1 MSNYEELRY
10 LTDVANDPALENAKR
25 RFKKGIKKLNNKLK
39 KKLKKGVRKS
49 SEFQIKKVWQR
60 GISGNSIIS
69 YEQFDPELATVCVV
83 SVRPEH
89 LGGGIILVDGQ
100 HTGLMDI
107 FGECDQELDTLELH
121 HSSTATLEEVQKREA
136 ELYKLLNTKQKK
148 LSKLDIIRV
157 DIFLEE
163 DYARTFENILK
174 ACNLNIDGIGAIKG
188 DIIPGK
194 GARMIKTIEQYGE
207 DFSHQIIRAVRFMR
221 EKWGTE
227 TNPLKEYRDDMIHGL
242 TTLFTFIDNAG
253 KIEGGTPN
261 GLNGKKRKLLDW
273 MESQMATTSIRKY
286 VHETAGGN
294 THFKIA
300 HKIIEEYNFWAD
312 ENAATMTISRDFLH
326 ANGIYD
332 PKKFYGDEAA
342 DKAAKN
348 ALPSF
353 PADIK
358 I

>member
-25 RFKKGIKKLNNKLK
+25 RFKKGINKLK
-39 KKLKKGVRKS
+39 KKLKKGTRKS
-49 SEFQIKKVWQR
+49 SEFQIKKNWQR

-100 HTGLMDI
+100 HTGMMDI
-107 FGECDQELDTLELH
+107 FGECDQDLDTLELH
-121 HSSTATLEEVQKREA
+121 HSPTATLEEVQEA
-136 ELYKLLNTKQKK
+136 EARLYKALNTKQKK

-163 DYARTFENILK
+163 PYARTFENILK
-174 ACNLNIDGIGAIKG
+174 ACNLNIDGIGATKG

-207 DFSHQIIRAVRFMR
+207 DFSHEIIRAVRFMR
-221 EKWGTE
+221 EKWGSE
-227 TNPLKEYRDDMIHGL
+227 SNPLKEYRDDMIHGL

-253 KIEGGTPN
+253 KIEGGTAN
-261 GLNGKKRKLLDW
+261 GLNGKKKKLLDW
-273 MESQMATTSIRKY
+273 METQMATTSIRKY

-300 HKIIEEYNFWAD
+300 HKIIDEYNFWAID
-312 ENAATMTISRDFLH
+312 NAQSLTIGKENLH
-326 ANGIYD
+326 DNGIYD
-332 PKKFYGDEAA
+332 PSRYYSDSKQDR
-342 DKAAKN
+342 AAKN

-353 PADIK
+353 PADIN

>member
-1 MSNYEELRY
+1 MSNLEELRY

-25 RFKKGIKKLNNKLK
+25 RFKTGIKKLK
-39 KKLKKGVRKS
+39 KKLKKGTRKS
-49 SEFQIKKVWQR
+49 SEFKIKKVWQR

-89 LGGGIILVDGQ
+89 LGGDVVLVDGQ
-100 HTGLMDI
+100 HTGMMDI
-107 FGECDQELDTLELH
+107 FGECDQDLDTLELH
-121 HSSTATLEEVQKREA
+121 HSSTATLEEVQKAEA
-136 ELYKLLNTKQKK
+136 ELYKALNTKQKK

-163 DYARTFENILK
+163 PYARTFENILK
-174 ACNLNIDGIGAIKG
+174 ACNLNIDGIGATKG

-194 GARMIKTIEQYGE
+194 GARMIKTIDQYGE
-207 DFSHQIIRAVRFMR
+207 DFSHQITRAVTFMR

-227 TNPLKEYRDDMIHGL
+227 SNPLKEYRDDMIHGL

-253 KIEGGTPN
+253 KVEGGTTN
-261 GLNGKKRKLLDW
+261 GLNGKKKKLLDW

-294 THFKIA
+294 THFKIV
-300 HKIIEEYNFWAD
+300 HKIIDEYNFWAD
-312 ENAATMTISRDFLH
+312 QNASTMTISRDFLH
-326 ANGIYD
+326 ANGILN
-332 PKKFYGDEAA
+332 PKIFYGESDE
-342 DKAAKN
+342 DKAAKS
-348 ALPSF
+348 ALPTF
-353 PADIK
+353 PADIN

>member
-1 MSNYEELRY
+1 MSNLEELRY

-25 RFKKGIKKLNNKLK
+25 RFKKGINKLK
-39 KKLKKGVRKS
+39 KKLKKGTRKS
-49 SEFQIKKVWQR
+49 SEFQIKKNWQR

-100 HTGLMDI
+100 HTGMMDI
-107 FGECDQELDTLELH
+107 FGECDQDLDTLELH
-121 HSSTATLEEVQKREA
+121 HSPTATLEEVQEA
-136 ELYKLLNTKQKK
+136 EARLYKALNTKQKK

-163 DYARTFENILK
+163 PYARTFENILK
-174 ACNLNIDGIGAIKG
+174 ACNLNIDGIGATKG

-207 DFSHQIIRAVRFMR
+207 DFSHEIIRAVRFMR
-221 EKWGTE
+221 EKWGSE
-227 TNPLKEYRDDMIHGL
+227 SNPLKEYRDDMIHGL
-242 TTLFTFIDNAG
+242 TTLFTFIDYAG
-253 KIEGGTPN
+253 KVEGGTAN
-261 GLNGKKRKLLDW
+261 GLNGKKKKLLDW
-273 MESQMATTSIRKY
+273 METQMATTSIRKY

-300 HKIIEEYNFWAD
+300 HKIIDEYNFWAID
-312 ENAATMTISRDFLH
+312 NAQSLTIGKENLH
-326 ANGIYD
+326 DNGIYD
-332 PKKFYGDEAA
+332 PSRYYSDSKQDR
-342 DKAAKN
+342 AAKN

-353 PADIK
+353 PADIN

>member
-10 LTDVANDPALENAKR
+10 LTDVANDPALEIAKR
-25 RFKKGIKKLNNKLK
+25 RFKKGINKLK
-39 KKLKKGVRKS
+39 KKLKKGTRKS
-49 SEFQIKKVWQR
+49 SEFQIKKNWQR

-100 HTGLMDI
+100 HTGMMDI
-107 FGECDQELDTLELH
+107 FGECDQDLDTLELH
-121 HSSTATLEEVQKREA
+121 HSPTATLEEVQEA
-136 ELYKLLNTKQKK
+136 EARLYKALNTKQKK

-163 DYARTFENILK
+163 PYARTFENILK
-174 ACNLNIDGIGAIKG
+174 ACNLNIDGIGATKG

-221 EKWGTE
+221 EKWGSE
-227 TNPLKEYRDDMIHGL
+227 SNPLKEYRDDMIHGL

-253 KIEGGTPN
+253 KIEGGTAN
-261 GLNGKKRKLLDW
+261 GLNGKKKKLLDW
-273 MESQMATTSIRKY
+273 MEPQMATTSIRK
-286 VHETAGGN
+286 
-294 THFKIA
+294 
-300 HKIIEEYNFWAD
+300 
-312 ENAATMTISRDFLH
+312 
-326 ANGIYD
+326 
-332 PKKFYGDEAA
+332 
-342 DKAAKN
+342 
-348 ALPSF
+348 
-353 PADIK
+353 
-358 I
+358 

>member
-25 RFKKGIKKLNNKLK
+25 KFKKGIKKLNDKLK

-89 LGGGIILVDGQ
+89 FGGGIILVDGQ

-107 FGECDQELDTLELH
+107 FGECDQDLDTLELH

-207 DFSHQIIRAVRFMR
+207 DFSHQITRAVTFMR

-242 TTLFTFIDNAG
+242 TTLFTFMDNAG
-253 KIEGGTPN
+253 KVKGGTAN
-261 GLNGKKRKLLDW
+261 GLNGKKKKLTDW
-273 MESQMATTSIRKY
+273 MESQMANTSIRKY

-294 THFKIA
+294 THFKIV
-300 HKIIEEYNFWAD
+300 HKIIEEYNFWA
-312 ENAATMTISRDFLH
+312 EANAPTMSISRGFLH
-326 ANGIYD
+326 ENGILD
-332 PKKFYGDEAA
+332 PKKFYGDSDA

-348 ALPSF
+348 SLPSF
-353 PADIK
+353 PADIV

>member
-25 RFKKGIKKLNNKLK
+25 RFKKGIKKLNDKLK

-174 ACNLNIDGIGAIKG
+174 ACNLNIDGIGATKG
-188 DIIPGK
+188 DIIPGL
-194 GARMIKTIEQYGE
+194 
-207 DFSHQIIRAVRFMR
+207 S
-221 EKWGTE
+221 
-227 TNPLKEYRDDMIHGL
+227 LIH
-242 TTLFTFIDNAG
+242 I
-253 KIEGGTPN
+253 
-261 GLNGKKRKLLDW
+261 
-273 MESQMATTSIRKY
+273 
-286 VHETAGGN
+286 
-294 THFKIA
+294 
-300 HKIIEEYNFWAD
+300 
-312 ENAATMTISRDFLH
+312 
-326 ANGIYD
+326 
-332 PKKFYGDEAA
+332 
-342 DKAAKN
+342 
-348 ALPSF
+348 
-353 PADIK
+353 
-358 I
+358 